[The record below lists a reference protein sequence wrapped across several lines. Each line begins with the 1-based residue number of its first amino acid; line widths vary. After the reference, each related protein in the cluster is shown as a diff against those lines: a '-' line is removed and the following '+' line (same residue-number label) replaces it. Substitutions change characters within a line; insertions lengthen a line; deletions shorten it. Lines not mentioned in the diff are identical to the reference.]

1 MADASGA
8 IVDTAL
14 LQQIELNKQA
24 GPSRHDLQLLREWL
38 ISSKGNNGDL
48 RGPGFD
54 IWKEEGDEKEEGRKK
69 EDFMVL
75 NARHEGRDGLLR
87 WVGERG
93 FGVLYRVFGCLIRV
107 CLFY

>member
-1 MADASGA
+1 LADASGA
-8 IVDTAL
+8 IIDTAL

-54 IWKEEGDEKEEGRKK
+54 IWKEGDEKEEGRKK
-69 EDFMVL
+69 EDFIVL
-75 NARHEGRDGLLR
+75 NARHEGRGGLGCCIGYL
-87 WVGERG
+87 
-93 FGVLYRVFGCLIRV
+93 GV
-107 CLFY
+107 